1 MGILKTSYD
10 KSWGKGALQDKGLI
24 IKQFNNFL

>member
-1 MGILKTSYD
+1 MDIIKTSYN
-10 KSWGKGALQDKGLI
+10 KSWGKGALQYKGLI